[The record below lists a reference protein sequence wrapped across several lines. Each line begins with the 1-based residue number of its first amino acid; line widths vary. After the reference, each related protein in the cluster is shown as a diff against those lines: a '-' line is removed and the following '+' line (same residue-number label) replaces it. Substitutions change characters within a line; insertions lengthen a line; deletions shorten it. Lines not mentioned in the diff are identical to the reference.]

1 MLSALQFVIQFWH
14 SLLSHVFTDGDFV
27 KEDEQRQM
35 MFQLTGQ
42 IKRLQSVRYDADLSP
57 GKQLSDGTAEE
68 DGDQGEENLPVTPLS
83 KIAESGRCWDLALV
97 HECKERN
104 DVAERFQN

>member
-1 MLSALQFVIQFWH
+1 MLTNINDS
-14 SLLSHVFTDGDFV
+14 
-27 KEDEQRQM
+27 QM

-42 IKRLQSVRYDADLSP
+42 P